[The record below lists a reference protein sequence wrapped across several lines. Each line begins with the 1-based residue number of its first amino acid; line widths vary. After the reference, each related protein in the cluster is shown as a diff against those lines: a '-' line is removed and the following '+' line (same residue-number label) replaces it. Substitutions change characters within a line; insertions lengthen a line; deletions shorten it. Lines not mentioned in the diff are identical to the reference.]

1 MEERTKPRLFDSD
14 SELEALLAAFDEARI
29 PRHLWTHR
37 EHLAVATLYV
47 LQQRGLDA
55 IRTGIQRLNEA
66 NGVPQTPTGGYHETI
81 TRAYAHL
88 IADFLSEQREGTL
101 AQRVGVLLASP
112 LAHKNALLEYY
123 SKELLM
129 SVAARGEWSG
139 PDLKPLTGG
148 PVTQPS

>member
-55 IRTGIQRLNEA
+55 IRSGIQRLNEA
-66 NGVPQTPTGGYHETI
+66 NGVPQTPNGGYHETV
-81 TRAYAHL
+81 TVVWMKL
-88 IADFLSEQREGTL
+88 IGD
-101 AQRVGVLLASP
+101 RVGAESYPGPLVAVNDILDAFGDKHYLLA
-112 LAHKNALLEYY
+112 YY
-123 SKELLM
+123 SRDRIN
-129 SVAARGEWSG
+129 SVEARYGWVE
-139 PDLKPLTGG
+139 PDIKGL
-148 PVTQPS
+148 